1 MLEMKNFFFYN
12 MFRYLKKV
20 KKINNKKLFLFTLI
34 KNFYLVIKS
43 QKNLKL
49 LNCKDNIKMYYT
61 TLSSV
66 NLLLNKKI
74 DKWFIYKMISN
85 INWI

>member
-1 MLEMKNFFFYN
+1 MKNFFFYN

-74 DKWFIYKMISN
+74 DK
-85 INWI
+85 